1 MKEEGIGIKKI
12 VLVIFA
18 AIVLYTI
25 AQNISNIL
33 NIFTTTLNIF
43 LPFLLGCVI
52 AFILNIPMNIIE
64 ENILKIKAVKADKRL
79 HKIVRPLS
87 MTISIFFL
95 GAILYITLSIVL
107 PELINMLIDLGD
119 GIEKSIPEVK
129 VWLMELFE
137 NNQSFIKFIENTEID
152 IKSIMN
158 GVLIFFKSGALTL
171 LSSSVSIVGVVV
183 NFIISIIFA
192 CYILLQRESLA
203 RQIKKVL
210 YAFLS
215 KEKTEYILYVGRLSY
230 KIFSSFINGQCI
242 DAIILGIM
250 FFISM
255 TVLKLPYALLIGV
268 LISVTALIPLV
279 GAFIG
284 CIVGAILIFV
294 QSPMQAII
302 FIILFLV
309 LQQIEGNLIY
319 PKIVGNSVGL
329 PSIWV
334 LLAITVGG
342 GLMGVVGMVIS
353 VPLISVVYNLFKEWI
368 NNKLNE
374 KEIEVL

>member
-12 VLVIFA
+12 VLLIFC

-33 NIFTTTLNIF
+33 NILTTILNIF

-64 ENILKIKAVKADKRL
+64 GNILKIKAVKTNKRL
-79 HKIVRPLS
+79 YKIVRPLS
-87 MTISIFFL
+87 MIISIFFVI
-95 GAILYITLSIVL
+95 AILYIALSIVL
-107 PELINMLIDLGD
+107 PDLISMLIDLGD
-119 GIEKSIPEVK
+119 GIEKAIPEVK
-129 VWLMELFE
+129 VWLMDLFE
-137 NNQSFIKFIENTEID
+137 NNQSFIKFIESTEID

-158 GVLIFFKSGALTL
+158 GGLIFFKSGALTL

-192 CYILLQRESLA
+192 CYILLQREALA
-203 RQIKKVL
+203 RQFKKVL

-215 KEKTEYILYVGRLSY
+215 KEKAAYVLYIGRLSY
-230 KIFSSFINGQCI
+230 KTFSSFINGQCI

-250 FFISM
+250 FFVSM
-255 TVLKLPYALLIGV
+255 SVLKLPYALLIGV
-268 LISVTALIPLV
+268 LISVTALIPIV

-284 CIVGAILIFV
+284 CIIGAFLIFV

-302 FIILFLV
+302 FIALFLV

-319 PKIVGNSVGL
+319 PKVVGNSVGL

-334 LLAITVGG
+334 LLSITVGG
-342 GLMGVVGMVIS
+342 GLMGVIGMLIS

-368 NNKLNE
+368 NNRLKE
-374 KEIEVL
+374 KEIKVL

>member
-1 MKEEGIGIKKI
+1 MKEESTGIKKI
-12 VLVIFA
+12 VLVIFFA
-18 AIVLYTI
+18 VVLYTI
-25 AQNISNIL
+25 SQNISNIL
-33 NIFTTTLNIF
+33 NILTTILNIF
-43 LPFLLGCVI
+43 LPFLLGCAI
-52 AFILNIPMNIIE
+52 AFILNIPMNMIERNII
-64 ENILKIKAVKADKRL
+64 KINVVKTNKRL
-79 HKIVRPLS
+79 YKIIRPVSLI
-87 MTISIFFL
+87 ISIFFVI
-95 GAILYITLSIVL
+95 AILYIALSIVL
-107 PELINMLIDLGD
+107 PDLINMLVDLGD
-119 GIEKSIPEVK
+119 SIEKAIPEVK

-137 NNQSFIKFIENTEID
+137 NNKSFIKFIESAEID
-152 IKSIMN
+152 IKSIMK
-158 GVLIFFKSGALTL
+158 GGLIFFKSGALTL

-192 CYILLQRESLA
+192 CYILLQREALA
-203 RQIKKVL
+203 RQFKKVL

-215 KEKTEYILYVGRLSY
+215 KEKAEYVLYIGRLSY
-230 KIFSSFINGQCI
+230 KTFSNFINGQCI

-255 TVLKLPYALLIGV
+255 SVLKLPYALLIGV
-268 LISVTALIPLV
+268 LISVTALIPIV

-284 CIVGAILIFV
+284 CIIGAFLIFV

-302 FIILFLV
+302 FIALFLV

-319 PKIVGNSVGL
+319 PKVVGNSVGL

-334 LLAITVGG
+334 LLSITVGG
-342 GLMGVVGMVIS
+342 GLMGVIGMLIS

-368 NNKLNE
+368 NNKLKE

>member
-1 MKEEGIGIKKI
+1 MKEEGVGIKKI
-12 VLVIFA
+12 VLLIFC

-25 AQNISNIL
+25 SQNISNIL
-33 NIFTTTLNIF
+33 NILTTILNIF

-52 AFILNIPMNIIE
+52 AFILNIPMNLIE
-64 ENILKIKAVKADKRL
+64 GNILKIKSVKTNKRL
-79 HKIVRPLS
+79 YKIVRPLS
-87 MTISIFFL
+87 MIISIFFVI
-95 GAILYITLSIVL
+95 AILYITLSIVL
-107 PELINMLIDLGD
+107 PDLINMLIDFGN

-129 VWLMELFE
+129 VWLMGLFE

-152 IKSIMN
+152 IKSLMN
-158 GVLIFFKSGALTL
+158 SALIFFKSGALTL
-171 LSSSVSIVGVVV
+171 LSSSVSIVGIVM

-192 CYILLQRESLA
+192 CYILLQRETLA

-230 KIFSSFINGQCI
+230 KTFSSFITGQCI

-302 FIILFLV
+302 FIVLFLV

-319 PKIVGNSVGL
+319 PKIVGDSVGL

-342 GLMGVVGMVIS
+342 GLMGVIGMIIS

>member
-1 MKEEGIGIKKI
+1 MKEESTGIKKI
-12 VLVIFA
+12 VLVIFFA
-18 AIVLYTI
+18 VVLYTI
-25 AQNISNIL
+25 SQNISNIL
-33 NIFTTTLNIF
+33 NILTTILNIF
-43 LPFLLGCVI
+43 LPFLLGCAI
-52 AFILNIPMNIIE
+52 AFILNIPMNMIERNII
-64 ENILKIKAVKADKRL
+64 KINVVKTNKRL
-79 HKIVRPLS
+79 YKIIRPVSLI
-87 MTISIFFL
+87 ISIFFVI
-95 GAILYITLSIVL
+95 AILYIALSIVL
-107 PELINMLIDLGD
+107 PDLINMLVDLGD
-119 GIEKSIPEVK
+119 SIEKAIPEVK

-137 NNQSFIKFIENTEID
+137 NNKSFIKFIESAEID

-158 GVLIFFKSGALTL
+158 GGLIFFKSGALTL

-192 CYILLQRESLA
+192 CYILLQREALA
-203 RQIKKVL
+203 RQFKKVL

-215 KEKTEYILYVGRLSY
+215 KEKAEYVLYIGRLSY
-230 KIFSSFINGQCI
+230 KTFSNFINGQCI

-250 FFISM
+250 FFITMS
-255 TVLKLPYALLIGV
+255 VLKLPYALLIGV
-268 LISVTALIPLV
+268 LISVTALIPIV

-284 CIVGAILIFV
+284 CIIGAFLIFV

-302 FIILFLV
+302 FIALFLV

-319 PKIVGNSVGL
+319 PKVVGNSVGL

-334 LLAITVGG
+334 LLSITVGG
-342 GLMGVVGMVIS
+342 GLMGVIGMLIS

-368 NNKLNE
+368 NNKLKE

>member
-1 MKEEGIGIKKI
+1 MKEEGYDIKKI
-12 VLVIFA
+12 VLVIFC

-25 AQNISNIL
+25 SQNISNIL
-33 NIFTTTLNIF
+33 NILTTILNIF
-43 LPFLLGCVI
+43 LPFVLGCVI

-64 ENILKIKAVKADKRL
+64 GNIFKIKAVKANKRL
-79 HKIVRPLS
+79 LKIVRPVS
-87 MTISIFFL
+87 MIISIFFVI
-95 GAILYITLSIVL
+95 AILYIALSIVL
-107 PELINMLIDLGD
+107 PDLISMLIDLGN

-129 VWLMELFE
+129 VWLMDLFE
-137 NNQSFIKFIENTEID
+137 NDQRFIKFIENTEID

-158 GVLIFFKSGALTL
+158 GALIFFKSGALTL

-210 YAFLS
+210 YAFFS

-230 KIFSSFINGQCI
+230 KTFSSFINGQCI

-255 TVLKLPYALLIGV
+255 TILKLPYALLIGV

-302 FIILFLV
+302 FIVLFLV

-319 PKIVGNSVGL
+319 PKIVGDSVGL

-342 GLMGVVGMVIS
+342 GLMGVVGMIIS
-353 VPLISVVYNLFKEWI
+353 VPLISVLYNLFKEWI

>member
-1 MKEEGIGIKKI
+1 MKEESTGIKKI
-12 VLVIFA
+12 VLVIFFA
-18 AIVLYTI
+18 VVLYTI
-25 AQNISNIL
+25 SQNISNIL
-33 NIFTTTLNIF
+33 NILTTILNIF
-43 LPFLLGCVI
+43 LPFLLGCAI
-52 AFILNIPMNIIE
+52 AFILNIPMNMIERNII
-64 ENILKIKAVKADKRL
+64 KINVVKTNKRL
-79 HKIVRPLS
+79 YKIIRPVSLI
-87 MTISIFFL
+87 ISIFFVI
-95 GAILYITLSIVL
+95 AILYIALSIVL
-107 PELINMLIDLGD
+107 PDLINMLVDLGD
-119 GIEKSIPEVK
+119 SIEKAIPEVK

-137 NNQSFIKFIENTEID
+137 NNKSFIKFIESAEID

-158 GVLIFFKSGALTL
+158 GGLIFFKSGALTL

-192 CYILLQRESLA
+192 CYILLQREALA
-203 RQIKKVL
+203 RQFKKVL

-215 KEKTEYILYVGRLSY
+215 KEKAEYVLYIGRLSY
-230 KIFSSFINGQCI
+230 KTFSNFINGQCI

-255 TVLKLPYALLIGV
+255 SVLKLPYALLIGV
-268 LISVTALIPLV
+268 LISVTALIPIV

-284 CIVGAILIFV
+284 AFLIFV

-302 FIILFLV
+302 FIALFLV

-319 PKIVGNSVGL
+319 PKVVGNSVGL

-334 LLAITVGG
+334 LLSITVGG
-342 GLMGVVGMVIS
+342 GLMGVIGMLIS

-368 NNKLNE
+368 NNKLKE

>member
-1 MKEEGIGIKKI
+1 MKEEGIGIKNI
-12 VLVIFA
+12 VLVIFS

-25 AQNISNIL
+25 SQNISSIL
-33 NIFTTTLNIF
+33 NILTTILNIF

-64 ENILKIKAVKADKRL
+64 RNILKIKAIKTNKRL
-79 HKIVRPLS
+79 LKIVRPVS
-87 MTISIFFL
+87 MTISIFFVI
-95 GAILYITLSIVL
+95 AILYIALSIVL
-107 PELINMLIDLGD
+107 PDLINMLIDLVN

-129 VWLMELFE
+129 VWSMELFE
-137 NNQSFIKFIENTEID
+137 NNQSFIKFIESTEID

-158 GVLIFFKSGALTL
+158 SVLIFFKSGAITV
-171 LSSSVSIVGVVV
+171 LSSSVSVLGIVV

-192 CYILLQRESLA
+192 CYILLQRECLA

-215 KEKTEYILYVGRLSY
+215 KEKAEYTLYIGRLSY

-302 FIILFLV
+302 FIVLFLV

-319 PKIVGNSVGL
+319 PKIVGDSVGL

-353 VPLISVVYNLFKEWI
+353 VPLISILYNLFKEWI
-368 NNKLNE
+368 NKKLNE

>member
-12 VLVIFA
+12 ILVIFC
-18 AIVLYTI
+18 AIVLYAI
-25 AQNISNIL
+25 SQNISNIL
-33 NIFTTTLNIF
+33 NILTTILNIF

-64 ENILKIKAVKADKRL
+64 GNILKIKAIKTNKNL
-79 HKIVRPLS
+79 LKIVRPVS
-87 MTISIFFL
+87 IIISIFFVI
-95 GAILYITLSIVL
+95 AILYIALSIVL
-107 PELINMLIDLGD
+107 PDLINMLIDLGN

-129 VWLMELFE
+129 VWLMGLFE
-137 NNQSFIKFIENTEID
+137 NNQNFIKFIENTEID

-171 LSSSVSIVGVVV
+171 LSSSVSIVGIVM
-183 NFIISIIFA
+183 NFIISIIFS
-192 CYILLQRESLA
+192 CYILLQREVLA

-210 YAFLS
+210 YAFFS
-215 KEKTEYILYVGRLSY
+215 KEKTEYILYIGRLSY
-230 KIFSSFINGQCI
+230 KTFSSFINGQCI

-255 TVLKLPYALLIGV
+255 TILKLPYALLIGV

-302 FIILFLV
+302 FIVLFLV

-319 PKIVGNSVGL
+319 PKIVGDSVGL

-368 NNKLNE
+368 NNKLDE
-374 KEIEVL
+374 KEIEV